1 MKSLFS
7 CLFLFVVCAAAS
19 LSAHPAGSTAV
30 SIVVRADS
38 AVDLLITAEAQPL
51 LSKLEA
57 LAMMPATSETSR
69 DARAR
74 RLGELRE
81 TLLAHVE
88 LRVDDAP
95 VALAW
100 QDATIDD
107 AGVASVRLTSR
118 VPETARTM
126 TWKTSLIFG
135 SYPLGVSRQ
144 RGEETLVWVAGAA
157 SSGRLRLDDLPASM
171 NAAGVVWMGVTH
183 ILPNGIDHILF
194 VLGLFLLARGWRDV
208 LLQISAFT
216 AAHSI
221 TLGLGL
227 FGLVSV
233 PPGVVEPMIALSVA
247 YVGIEN
253 LVTSQMRPWRLVIV
267 FAFGLLHGL
276 GFAEALSTLN
286 LTRADLLTTL
296 VSFNAGVELGQL
308 SVIALAA
315 LAGAAWLRLTANHPR
330 PQLVSAGI
338 GLIGVIWTIER
349 VI

>member
-183 ILPNGIDHILF
+183 ILPNGIDHSGCFCSRAAGGTFSFRSARSRPRIRSPWAS
-194 VLGLFLLARGWRDV
+194 GCLASSRC
-208 LLQISAFT
+208 
-216 AAHSI
+216 
-221 TLGLGL
+221 
-227 FGLVSV
+227 
-233 PPGVVEPMIALSVA
+233 
-247 YVGIEN
+247 
-253 LVTSQMRPWRLVIV
+253 RPASSNR
-267 FAFGLLHGL
+267 
-276 GFAEALSTLN
+276 
-286 LTRADLLTTL
+286 
-296 VSFNAGVELGQL
+296 
-308 SVIALAA
+308 
-315 LAGAAWLRLTANHPR
+315 
-330 PQLVSAGI
+330 
-338 GLIGVIWTIER
+338 
-349 VI
+349 